1 MYGVPEEVSTWFQ
14 QLKNLPSSQQTSYLS
29 FIVYFRALSL
39 YTSLDKLKSEIVDLK
54 HSVAES
60 LITPAKKSIEELQTD
75 VRRRIKLDNIK
86 IDLPPLPSPP
96 MIQAEEHKTTR

>member
-1 MYGVPEEVSTWFQ
+1 M
-14 QLKNLPSSQQTSYLS
+14 
-29 FIVYFRALSL
+29 
-39 YTSLDKLKSEIVDLK
+39 DKLKSEIVDLK

-60 LITPAKKSIEELQTD
+60 LITPAKKSIEELQSD

-96 MIQAEEHKTTR
+96 MVSAEEHKTSR